1 MSETARLTAA
11 GLALTASLVVAG
23 CKVEA
28 DDPAPEPTQA
38 DAPRSIFQEE
48 PTAEDSM
55 LPSDTLPPLET
66 TLPFADGTADLTEAV
81 RAELETVLRSPQ
93 VASGG
98 EIVLRGHSDSAG
110 SDEENL
116 ERSRDLANAV
126 KEFLLDGGIEEERIA
141 VIAFGEQNPI
151 EPNAMA
157 DGTANEEGRAANRR
171 VELVVET
178 GESNAREKT
187 LIETLSRP
195 EATTSTSTAP
205 TPKPKAPPK
214 TAE

>member
-1 MSETARLTAA
+1 MRATARLTAA
-11 GLALTASLVVAG
+11 GLALAGSLGLAG
-23 CKVEA
+23 CKVEP
-28 DDPAPEPTQA
+28 DPAPEPTA
-38 DAPRSIFQEE
+38 PTDAPRSIFQEE

-66 TLPFADGTADLTEAV
+66 VLPFADGTAELTEAV
-81 RAELETVLRSPQ
+81 RAELATVLRSPQ

-126 KEFLLDGGIEEERIA
+126 KDFLVDGGIDEERIE
-141 VIAFGEQNPI
+141 VIAFGEQNPL
-151 EPNAMA
+151 EPNALP

-171 VELVVET
+171 VDLIVET

-195 EATTSTSTAP
+195 EPAASGSTGQ
-205 TPKPKAPPK
+205 TPKPKAAPK

>member
-116 ERSRDLANAV
+116 ARSRDLANAV
-126 KEFLLDGGIEEERIA
+126 KEFLLDGGIEEERIE